1 MSVSVCD
8 APLDD
13 WVNGGSVD
21 VFFAYDTVLG
31 LWVFKDKI
39 MLHCFRKMK
48 C

>member
-1 MSVSVCD
+1 MCE

-21 VFFAYDTVLG
+21 VFFACVMVLG
-31 LWVFKDKI
+31 LWVFMDKI
-39 MLHCFRKMK
+39 MLHCFKKMK